1 MRKSVA
7 FSINCELFHL
17 TRTKLRTIIEP
28 SHSSSLCLEGG
39 DVVASNLVLTTEL
52 KT

>member
-1 MRKSVA
+1 MSR
-7 FSINCELFHL
+7 FSMNCELFHL
-17 TRTKLRTIIEP
+17 IRTKLRTIIKP
-28 SHSSSLCLEGG
+28 STQSISSLCLEGG